1 MYLTILIYHLSSLFY
16 PIIIICRSC
25 LSITRR
31 SSEPSFSLLLGV
43 PGIHLIYLS
52 LYLCARYPSIYLS
65 LYLCCKNQPKIKGKN
80 RLNRIYV
87 IFWLPSSL
95 NFFPGMIY
103 TYIFPT
109 IVTVSLY
116 PRLPV
121 GSFKALSPPLTIV
134 KKTFDT
140 PEVAKTLGQ

>member
-1 MYLTILIYHLSSLFY
+1 MYKCISICMYLTILIYHLSSLFY
-16 PIIIICRSC
+16 PIIICRSC
-25 LSITRR
+25 LSTTRR

-43 PGIHLIYLS
+43 PGIHLSIYLS
-52 LYLCARYPSIYLS
+52 IYPSIYLS
-65 LYLCCKNQPKIKGKN
+65 LYLCCPKSKEKIALIALCN
-80 RLNRIYV
+80 ILVAVV
-87 IFWLPSSL
+87 IE
-95 NFFPGMIY
+95 FFSRYDLY

-140 PEVAKTLGQ
+140 PEVAKTLR